1 MEGGR
6 APWCRR
12 PVLRRVCIPALLAL
26 TIAGCGE
33 AERASQQVRPAA
45 PSGPVVDVMQRYL
58 QAANAGRGD
67 EVCSLMTPSL
77 RVALE
82 RKAAAGG
89 TTCPLAISTRART
102 IDEAST
108 PRDRERRKRLVED
121 RHAITAV
128 VRGQRAWATL
138 TVDRTRLRSWV
149 QFQRLAEGWRIA
161 RFGARPPRG

>member
-1 MEGGR
+1 
-6 APWCRR
+6 
-12 PVLRRVCIPALLAL
+12 
-26 TIAGCGE
+26 
-33 AERASQQVRPAA
+33 
-45 PSGPVVDVMQRYL
+45 MQRYL

-67 EVCSLMTPSL
+67 EVCSLMTPGL
-77 RVALE
+77 RAALE

-89 TTCPLAISTRART
+89 MTCALAISTRART

-128 VRGQRAWATL
+128 LRGQRAWATL

-149 QFQRLAEGWRIA
+149 QFQRLGEGWRIA